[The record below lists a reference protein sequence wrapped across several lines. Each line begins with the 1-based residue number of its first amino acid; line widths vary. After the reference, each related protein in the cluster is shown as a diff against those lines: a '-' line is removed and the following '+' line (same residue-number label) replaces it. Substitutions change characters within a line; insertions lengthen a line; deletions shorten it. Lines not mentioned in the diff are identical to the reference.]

1 MPHTSL
7 PHAHNLLGPTLRQ
20 NGFKDENKSAKCLSI
35 ETLLFNVSCIMKAL
49 ITTLKNCIC
58 DEKSR
63 SYIFL
68 IEGTIGHKIRFLKLD
83 SKTCITIRIIY
94 WLIPEKTMKVHL
106 ITSKH
111 LLLKRNL
118 VIAITVVPN
127 TRFKRRCKMIT

>member
-7 PHAHNLLGPTLRQ
+7 PHYDKTALKMRISLQ
-20 NGFKDENKSAKCLSI
+20 
-35 ETLLFNVSCIMKAL
+35 NVSVLKPCFEMFHVHIMKAL

-118 VIAITVVPN
+118 VIAITVVAN
-127 TRFKRRCKMIT
+127 TRFKRRYKMIT